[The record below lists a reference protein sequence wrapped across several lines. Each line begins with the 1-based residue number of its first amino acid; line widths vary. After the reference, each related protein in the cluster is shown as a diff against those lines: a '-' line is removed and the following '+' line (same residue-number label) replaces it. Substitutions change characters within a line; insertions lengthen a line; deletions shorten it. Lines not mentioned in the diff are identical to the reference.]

1 MDAYSILKG
10 VSLVS
15 SMLFGG
21 IILILT
27 YEVAETGSFE
37 DACIEVS
44 NMIRALL
51 RR

>member
-15 SMLFGG
+15 SMLLGG

-37 DACIEVS
+37 DACIQVS

>member
-1 MDAYSILKG
+1 MEATELLKG
-10 VSLVS
+10 VSLVCATLVS
-15 SMLFGG
+15 G

-37 DACIEVS
+37 DACIQVT
-44 NMIRALL
+44 NLIRGLM